1 MEQERKKFLLDIEK
15 QVCTLREMALEKVH
29 KTNSKIPYIVD
40 RNAIDDY
47 WDEHFD
53 YPGRWF
59 SGFKWPGPYNQEEII
74 ETMVNDTIKHFA
86 RIEKALEIVHKINP
100 TIPYI
105 IDNYSKDDYWVG
117 SIDPNSRWYPCYKFP
132 SSDNEETFIENLV
145 SDTLEHFK
153 NYKTIVI
160 NISL

>member
-1 MEQERKKFLLDIEK
+1 MEQERKKFILDIEK
-15 QVCTLREMALEKVH
+15 QVCTLR
-29 KTNSKIPYIVD
+29 
-40 RNAIDDY
+40 
-47 WDEHFD
+47 
-53 YPGRWF
+53 
-59 SGFKWPGPYNQEEII
+59 
-74 ETMVNDTIKHFA
+74 
-86 RIEKALEIVHKINP
+86 EKALEIVHKINP

-105 IDNYSKDDYWVG
+105 IDNYYKGDYWVG

-160 NISL
+160 NVSLWKKDKKSNTKLNQLSNIY